1 MVHSELNVD
10 VVLLLVRVQAL
21 VGEVLRDALLRVER
35 HKARLEHLQLA
46 LVLLGHGL
54 TPERARL
61 RLTLLLNHA
70 RLAEYVLL
78 LLLL

>member
-10 VVLLLVRVQAL
+10 VILLLVRVQAL
-21 VGEVLRDALLRVER
+21 IGEVLRDALLRIER
-35 HKARLEHLQLA
+35 HEAGLEHLQLA
-46 LVLLGHGL
+46 LVLLGQRL

-61 RLTLLLNHA
+61 RLTLLLYHA

-78 LLLL
+78 LL